1 MNAATRPFAAAGV
14 ALMSAGFIAAT
25 PAIAPTTSALP
36 QVHIPDLA
44 LQASIFDIFTFP
56 AYQQAILNEVE
67 FVAIRA
73 TGLAESAQGLAQS
86 VFTLPETVI
95 TAVQQTFG
103 GNPLGALDTVE
114 EWAIQSVTDTF
125 VPTITANIEVGQIQ
139 LAIQSAALVAQ
150 PLAWVSLGTGLL
162 GAFDAASRSV
172 IIATQNLIDALGTFN
187 IGNIVNAV
195 VDGIG
200 DVVNGFVTGGQSL
213 VDGIYGAQTLI
224 ADALKARPAQ
234 PLSAAAV
241 APVPATPVAAA
252 PVAATPVAAERNDTV
267 AGTLESQ
274 KVLEPQKVDVP
285 STSDTSDAAAKPA
298 RAQRGAVSQR
308 ASAASTAA
316 RAGDADSSGKA
327 DGAGDSV
334 KSSASRRS
342 GASRR

>member
-234 PLSAAAV
+234 PLSAAA
-241 APVPATPVAAA
+241 ATPVAAA

-267 AGTLESQ
+267 AETLESQ

-285 STSDTSDAAAKPA
+285 STSDASDAAAKPA

-327 DGAGDSV
+327 DGAGDSA
-334 KSSASRRS
+334 KPSASRRS

>member
-36 QVHIPDLA
+36 QVHIPDVV

-56 AYQQAILNEVE
+56 AYQQALLNEVE

-73 TGLAESAQGLAQS
+73 AGLAETAQGLAQS
-86 VFTLPETVI
+86 VFALPETVI
-95 TAVQQTFG
+95 TAVQQTFS

-114 EWAIQSVTDTF
+114 EWAIQSATDTF
-125 VPTITANIEVGQIQ
+125 VPVIAANIEVGQIQ

-150 PLAWVSLGTGLL
+150 PLALVSLGNGLL
-162 GAFDAASRSV
+162 GAFDAVSRSL

-200 DVVNGFVTGGQSL
+200 DVVDGFVTGGQSL
-213 VDGIYGAQTLI
+213 VDGIVGAQTLI
-224 ADALKARPAQ
+224 ADALKARPVQA
-234 PLSAAAV
+234 LSAA
-241 APVPATPVAAA
+241 AAA
-252 PVAATPVAAERNDTV
+252 PVAAAPAAERNDTV
-267 AGTLESQ
+267 AET
-274 KVLEPQKVDVP
+274 LEPQKVDVP
-285 STSDTSDAAAKPA
+285 TTSDASDAAAKPA
-298 RAQRGAVSQR
+298 RAQRGAVPHR
-308 ASAASTAA
+308 ASARSAA
-316 RAGDADSSGKA
+316 AQADDADSAGKA
-327 DGAGDSV
+327 ASAEDSA
-334 KSSASRRS
+334 KPSASRRG

>member
-234 PLSAAAV
+234 PLSAAA
-241 APVPATPVAAA
+241 ATPVAAA

-267 AGTLESQ
+267 AGTLEAQ

-285 STSDTSDAAAKPA
+285 STSDASDAAAKPA

>member
-234 PLSAAAV
+234 PLSAAA
-241 APVPATPVAAA
+241 ATPVAAA

-267 AGTLESQ
+267 AGTLEAQ

>member
-234 PLSAAAV
+234 PLSAAA
-241 APVPATPVAAA
+241 ATPVAAA

-274 KVLEPQKVDVP
+274 KGLEPQRADGAC
-285 STSDTSDAAAKPA
+285 TSDASDAAAKSP
-298 RAQRGAVSQR
+298 RAQRGGVSQR
-308 ASAASTAA
+308 ASAASAA
-316 RAGDADSSGKA
+316 AQADDADSSGKPA
-327 DGAGDSV
+327 GAGDSARP
-334 KSSASRRS
+334 SASRRG
-342 GASRR
+342 GANRR

>member
-213 VDGIYGAQTLI
+213 VGGIYGAQTLI

-234 PLSAAAV
+234 PLSAAA
-241 APVPATPVAAA
+241 ATPVAAA

-274 KVLEPQKVDVP
+274 KGLEPQRADVP
-285 STSDTSDAAAKPA
+285 STSDASDAAAKSP
-298 RAQRGAVSQR
+298 RAQRGGVSQR
-308 ASAASTAA
+308 ASAASAA
-316 RAGDADSSGKA
+316 AQADDADSSGKPA
-327 DGAGDSV
+327 GAGDSARP
-334 KSSASRRS
+334 SASRRG
-342 GASRR
+342 GANRR

>member
-36 QVHIPDLA
+36 QVHIPDVV

-56 AYQQAILNEVE
+56 AYQQALLNEVE

-73 TGLAESAQGLAQS
+73 AGLAETAQGLAQS
-86 VFTLPETVI
+86 VFALPETVI
-95 TAVQQTFG
+95 TAVQQTFS

-114 EWAIQSVTDTF
+114 EWAIQSATDTF
-125 VPTITANIEVGQIQ
+125 VPVIAANIEVGQIQ

-150 PLAWVSLGTGLL
+150 PLALVSLGNGLL
-162 GAFDAASRSV
+162 GAFDAVSRSL

-200 DVVNGFVTGGQSL
+200 DVVDGFVTGGQSL
-213 VDGIYGAQTLI
+213 VDGIVGAQTLI
-224 ADALKARPAQ
+224 ADALKARPVQA
-234 PLSAAAV
+234 LSAAA
-241 APVPATPVAAA
+241 AAPVAAA
-252 PVAATPVAAERNDTV
+252 PVAAAPAAERNDTV
-267 AGTLESQ
+267 AET
-274 KVLEPQKVDVP
+274 LEPQKVDVP
-285 STSDTSDAAAKPA
+285 TTSDASDAAAKPA
-298 RAQRGAVSQR
+298 RAQRGAVPHR
-308 ASAASTAA
+308 ASARSAA
-316 RAGDADSSGKA
+316 AQADDADSAGKA
-327 DGAGDSV
+327 ASAEDSA
-334 KSSASRRS
+334 KPSASRRG

>member
-234 PLSAAAV
+234 PLSAAA
-241 APVPATPVAAA
+241 ATPVAAA

-274 KVLEPQKVDVP
+274 KGLEPQRADVP
-285 STSDTSDAAAKPA
+285 STSDASDAAAKSP
-298 RAQRGAVSQR
+298 RAQRGGVSQR
-308 ASAASTAA
+308 ASAASAA
-316 RAGDADSSGKA
+316 AQADDADSSGKPA
-327 DGAGDSV
+327 GAGDSARP
-334 KSSASRRS
+334 SASRRG
-342 GASRR
+342 GANRR

>member
-234 PLSAAAV
+234 PLSAAA
-241 APVPATPVAAA
+241 AAPVAAA

-267 AGTLESQ
+267 AGTLEAQ

>member
-114 EWAIQSVTDTF
+114 EWAIQSATDTF
-125 VPTITANIEVGQIQ
+125 VPVIAANIEVGQIQ

-200 DVVNGFVTGGQSL
+200 DVVDGFVTGGQSL

-234 PLSAAAV
+234 PLSAAA
-241 APVPATPVAAA
+241 ATPVAAA

-274 KVLEPQKVDVP
+274 KGLEPQRADVP
-285 STSDTSDAAAKPA
+285 STSDASDAAAKSP
-298 RAQRGAVSQR
+298 RAQRGGVSQR
-308 ASAASTAA
+308 ASAASAA
-316 RAGDADSSGKA
+316 AQADDADSSGKPA
-327 DGAGDSV
+327 GAGDSARP
-334 KSSASRRS
+334 SASRRG
-342 GASRR
+342 GANRR

>member
-36 QVHIPDLA
+36 QVHIPDVV

-56 AYQQAILNEVE
+56 AYQQALLNEVE

-73 TGLAESAQGLAQS
+73 AGLAETAQGLAQS
-86 VFTLPETVI
+86 VFALPETVI
-95 TAVQQTFG
+95 TVVQQTFS

-114 EWAIQSVTDTF
+114 EWAIQSATDTF
-125 VPTITANIEVGQIQ
+125 VPVIAANIEVGQIQ

-150 PLAWVSLGTGLL
+150 PLALVSLGNGLL
-162 GAFDAASRSV
+162 GAFDAVSRSL

-200 DVVNGFVTGGQSL
+200 DVVDGFVTGGQSL
-213 VDGIYGAQTLI
+213 VDGIVGAQTLI
-224 ADALKARPAQ
+224 ADALKARPVQA
-234 PLSAAAV
+234 LSAA
-241 APVPATPVAAA
+241 AAA
-252 PVAATPVAAERNDTV
+252 PVAAAPAAERNDTV
-267 AGTLESQ
+267 AET
-274 KVLEPQKVDVP
+274 LEPQKVDVP
-285 STSDTSDAAAKPA
+285 TTSDASDAAAKPA
-298 RAQRGAVSQR
+298 RAQRGAVPHR
-308 ASAASTAA
+308 ASARSAA
-316 RAGDADSSGKA
+316 AQADDADSAGKA
-327 DGAGDSV
+327 ASAEDSA
-334 KSSASRRS
+334 KPSASRRG